1 MASCAVSFTNP
12 EPMKRSTSPYQ
23 LRNVPTLRLDR
34 AAPVPLTHQLSTQIA
49 AAIRSG
55 AVAHDDLLPSTR
67 LLASML
73 GVSRNTVVVAY
84 ELLMADGLSGVRAVG
99 TPQTPRFDLVALL
112 RDSHFPDRLV
122 GFQDVDGTPMY
133 VRFEDQRGASSR

>member
-1 MASCAVSFTNP
+1 
-12 EPMKRSTSPYQ
+12 MKRSTSPYQ
-23 LRNVPTLRLDR
+23 LRKIPALRLDR

-84 ELLMADGLSGVRAVG
+84 ELLMADDLAVGQRGSGVRAVG
-99 TPQTPRFDLVALL
+99 MPQTPRFDLVALL
-112 RDSHFPDRLV
+112 RDSHFPDHLV
-122 GFQDVDGTPMY
+122 GFQDVEGTPMY
-133 VRFEDQRGASSR
+133 LRFEDQRGASSR